1 VTESGFREDLLFRLN
16 VIPIELPPLRERPG
30 DIPALVRHFSVLH
43 RMRTGQP
50 LPTWSDDAIAALT
63 RYTWPGNVRELAN
76 IVERLAI
83 LYPGRTV
90 TASDIGRVISLDR
103 AGRAETTTPASSAA
117 LPDPSTLEH
126 SLSDTL
132 DEYER
137 VLISRALS
145 MASGNVA
152 EAARRLKTDR
162 PNLYRRMRR
171 LGIAVGNE

>member
-1 VTESGFREDLLFRLN
+1 
-16 VIPIELPPLRERPG
+16 LP
-30 DIPALVRHFSVLH
+30 S
-43 RMRTGQP
+43 
-50 LPTWSDDAIAALT
+50 WSDDAVAALT
-63 RYTWPGNVRELAN
+63 RYGWPGNVRELAN

-83 LYPGRTV
+83 LHPGRTV
-90 TASDIGRVISLDR
+90 EVADVATVLPGDRVAR
-103 AGRAETTTPASSAA
+103 PAAA
-117 LPDPSTLEH
+117 PLPDPAALDH

-171 LGIAVGNE
+171 LGIPVGNE

>member
-1 VTESGFREDLLFRLN
+1 
-16 VIPIELPPLRERPG
+16 VIPIHIPPLRERPG

-50 LPTWSDDAIAALT
+50 LPQWDEEAVGALT
-63 RYTWPGNVRELAN
+63 RYGWPGNIRELAN

-83 LYPGRTV
+83 LHPGRAVTV
-90 TASDIGRVISLDR
+90 ADVASVLPVDR
-103 AGRAETTTPASSAA
+103 GSKTPERGTP
-117 LPDPSTLEH
+117 LPDPSTLDH

-145 MASGNVA
+145 MANGNVA

-171 LGIAVGNE
+171 LGIPVGSE